1 MERFQIPGGTCME
14 TRTAHPY
21 QLLKIWHAREFEP
34 LVEIK
39 LATSGLYL
47 KWGRLQALFWEKD
60 PTLGPHMKFSSY
72 LQFYFPNINPINSW

>member
-1 MERFQIPGGTCME
+1 MHGRFRIPTNEEYVSMERFQIPGGTCME

-47 KWGRLQALFWEKD
+47 K
-60 PTLGPHMKFSSY
+60 
-72 LQFYFPNINPINSW
+72 